1 MSRIKL
7 RPELKRFFPFS
18 VFLDDGYDQY
28 GVWTVVLLQDQEEDS
43 FAEPHHVWPG
53 DKRIVLYTA
62 TKFFKIKFKARNKFF
77 LE

>member
-28 GVWTVVLLQDQEEDS
+28 GQTFYYRTKKKTALLSHIMSGQ
-43 FAEPHHVWPG
+43 V
-53 DKRIVLYTA
+53 
-62 TKFFKIKFKARNKFF
+62 TK
-77 LE
+77 E